1 MYFPKNG
8 RVAIV
13 DNEIDEVRPL
23 FQIFGKNRI
32 PFTFFDA
39 SDYESLPES
48 SDESNDIRLLFLD
61 LNLIDKSAQSTR
73 NVRSSLISVLK
84 RIITVNNFPY
94 LIIVWSTQESAYLDV
109 LKDLFENELKDR
121 KPISIKAFV
130 KSDYIPAN
138 GEAKRGDEDLV
149 NKVVAILREYQA
161 YSTLVYWENKVHKSA
176 DFTLQNIFDAYDG
189 DSWGNST
196 NFIID
201 KLSQAYLGF
210 KNHKESNYSS
220 RIKGSLQAFNYI
232 FYDTLES
239 QINLSSNIEDQNF
252 LVFDQNKLIRPY
264 LLDLLNFKL
273 LASDTELEL
282 DYTGAVV
289 QDTNPLSDS
298 IFNDVLNESINRFS
312 FEDKNWGNLE
322 GKALSKALDREYSK
336 MRSENRKTWKKVY
349 VVVTPLC
356 DKVQNKHK
364 KIRLVKG
371 VIIEKKFRKFVDDKS
386 ESIYIS
392 PSFFLEKEKNSFILI
407 LNFRYLFTH
416 STEKK
421 DINRLKFVKNIFRL
435 RSTLISEI
443 QSKLARHV
451 SRQGILYV
459 E

>member
-1 MYFPKNG
+1 MFFPING
-8 RVAIV
+8 RVAII
-13 DNEIDEVRPL
+13 DNEIEEVKPL
-23 FQIFGKNRI
+23 FQIFGKHRI

-39 SDYESLPES
+39 SDFESLPDS

-61 LNLIDKSAQSTR
+61 LNLVDKATQSIP
-73 NVRSSLISVLK
+73 NVRSSLYSVLS
-84 RIITVNNFPY
+84 RIITPNNFPY
-94 LIIVWSTQESAYLDV
+94 LIIVWSTQESAYLEV
-109 LKDLFENELKDR
+109 LLELFENQLKDR
-121 KPISIKAFV
+121 KPIAIKTFV
-130 KSDYIPAN
+130 KSDYILSD
-138 GEAKRGDEDLV
+138 GEIKRGDEDLV
-149 NKVVAILREYQA
+149 NKVVAIFREYQA

-176 DFTLQNIFDAYDG
+176 DFTLQNIFDAYD
-189 DSWGNST
+189 DSWENST
-196 NFIID
+196 NFIIE

-210 KNHKESNYSS
+210 KNHKVSNYSS

-252 LVFDQNKLIRPY
+252 LVFDQSKLIKPY

-282 DYTGAVV
+282 DYTGAVI
-289 QDTNPLSDS
+289 QDSNPLSDS
-298 IFNDVLNESINRFS
+298 IFNDVLNESINRFN
-312 FEDKNWGNLE
+312 FKDDKWGNLE
-322 GKALSKALDREYSK
+322 GKDLFKALDKEYSV

-356 DKVQNKHK
+356 DKVQNKHR

-371 VIIEKKFRKFVDDKS
+371 VIIEKKFKKFLDDKS
-386 ESIYIS
+386 ESVYIS
-392 PSFFLEKEKNSFILI
+392 PSFFLEEEKKSFILI
-407 LNFRYLFTH
+407 LNFRFLFTY
-416 STEKK
+416 STNKN
-421 DINRLKFVKNIFRL
+421 DIKRLKFIKNIFRL

-443 QSKLARHV
+443 QSKLARHI